1 MDIRQ
6 FARALQSK
14 NLSRDTRWF
23 ADHIQ
28 LYTPIHKEPIVGREA
43 VTQVLQLVFSIFE
56 NFHYPDVVPGAV
68 WLSCPDLRTNVG
80 EKVIDGAD
88 YLQTRVLTKSCH
100 DA

>member
-14 NLSRDTRWF
+14 DLSRDTRWF

-68 WLSCPDLRTNVG
+68 WLSCPDLSDKRRRESNRRRG
-80 EKVIDGAD
+80 LPAD
-88 YLQTRVLTKSCH
+88 ARFDEVMP
-100 DA
+100 